1 MTFEQISRDI
11 QQRKFSPIYLLSGE
25 EPYFIDKL
33 SDLLI
38 NTILNKEEKEFNQS
52 ILYGLDTDAL
62 SVESEA
68 KKYPMM
74 AEYNLVVVK
83 EAQLLKNIEKLES
96 YASKPVPTTILVL
109 CFKKKPDKRKK
120 VFKLIAESGIHFES
134 NKLYENQV
142 PDWII
147 KQVTHAGYNISVRDA
162 GLITDFLGNDLSH
175 ITNELGKII
184 LNLPEG
190 TSITGEIIEENI
202 GINKEYNS
210 FELNNA
216 LGHKNIVKATRI
228 MLYFGENE
236 KKHPIPLII
245 SNLYTFFSKLLKLQF
260 ANGISGKELASFL
273 GVHPFFVKDYQL
285 AAKNYNRN
293 KLIDIIGIL
302 KEYDLKSKGIGNNS
316 TPDGELMKELVYK
329 ILH

>member
-1 MTFEQISRDI
+1 MNFEQISHDI

-38 NTILNKEEKEFNQS
+38 KTVLNKEEKEFNQS
-52 ILYGLDTDAL
+52 ILYGLDTDIL

-83 EAQLLKNIEKLES
+83 EAQLLKNIEKLEA

-109 CFKKKPDKRKK
+109 CYKKKPDKRKK
-120 VFKLIAESGIHFES
+120 IFKLITENGIHFES

-147 KQVTHAGYNISVRDA
+147 KQVSHAGYNISVRNA
-162 GLITDFLGNDLSH
+162 SLITDFLGNDLSH
-175 ITNELGKII
+175 ISNELGKII

-190 TSITGEIIEENI
+190 TNITGEIIEENI
-202 GINKEYNS
+202 GVNKEYNS

-236 KKHPIPLII
+236 KKYPIPLIM
-245 SNLYTFFSKLLKLQF
+245 SNLYTFFSKILKLQF

-285 AAKNYNRN
+285 AVRNYNRN